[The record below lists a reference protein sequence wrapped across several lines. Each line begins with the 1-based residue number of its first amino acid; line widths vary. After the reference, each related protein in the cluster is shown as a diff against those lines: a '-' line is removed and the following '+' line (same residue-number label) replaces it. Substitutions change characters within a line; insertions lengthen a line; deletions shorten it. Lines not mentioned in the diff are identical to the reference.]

1 MDSGSGDKD
10 RSSADKW
17 SFFGPRSIQK
27 SDSGGFATQPYRG
40 APKPS
45 PMAVMLMQ
53 ATRMAG
59 HPAAF
64 QPPAMDLPVMEGEK
78 PPPRT
83 HNLKPRDLN
92 VLTPTGF

>member
-10 RSSADKW
+10 RNAADKW
-17 SFFGPRSIQK
+17 SLFGPRSLQK

-40 APKPS
+40 AQKPS
-45 PMAVMLMQ
+45 PMELIRMQ
-53 ATRMAG
+53 ATRMAED
-59 HPAAF
+59 PATF
-64 QPPAMDLPVMEGEK
+64 KPPNMDIPVMEGK
-78 PPPRT
+78 KQLPRT